1 MNIFKLSYDA
11 DLFDQAE
18 IEGREIADAYESNI
32 KELSEREGQDFAH
45 LDLTPGLE
53 ALPFE
58 VVFRYSSEDS
68 DIDVDFLHN
77 VHAWP
82 IVHARVKDLL
92 EKEDFKG
99 VSFFPV
105 TLVHN
110 VNGSV
115 NNDYYM
121 MYTSNFI
128 EAYDMEKSKY
138 TYLAKFDTYMFFPM
152 KTVFDEN
159 ECSKYDVF
167 RCVKDSPALY
177 VSQRFCDVVNN
188 AGFEGFSFLRVQ

>member
-1 MNIFKLSYDA
+1 MNIYKLAYDA

-32 KELSEREGQDFAH
+32 KELSEKEGRDLAH
-45 LDLTPGLE
+45 LDLTPGVE
-53 ALPFE
+53 TLPFE
-58 VVFRYSSEDS
+58 VVFRYSSKDP

-92 EKEDFKG
+92 EKEGFKG
-99 VSFFPV
+99 VFFFPL

-110 VNGSV
+110 ESGSV
-115 NNDYYM
+115 NNNYYM

-128 EAYDMEKSKY
+128 EAYDMEKTKN
-138 TYLAKFDTYMFFPM
+138 TYLEKYNAYMFFPM
-152 KTVFDEN
+152 KTVFDVN
-159 ECSKYDVF
+159 ECSKYDIF

-177 VSQRFCDVVNN
+177 VSQRFCDVVND
-188 AGFEGFSFLRVQ
+188 ARFGGFSFLRVQ